1 MMVRPTTGGYIFLL
15 MFLVILST
23 VAAYKQHMEEH
34 AEFQPTKYLVQDYPS
49 DTAFQRPK
57 IYYYH
62 LLTTHNITD
71 RYEKDKLMPKY
82 KLAYTPRKCLVE
94 GCKSKRTWLRPGK
107 LREHLQAKH
116 HLDDDAI
123 EALVR

>member
-15 MFLVILST
+15 MFLVILPT
-23 VAAYKQHMEEH
+23 VAAYKQHMEH

-49 DTAFQRPK
+49 ETVFQRPK
-57 IYYYH
+57 IYCHH
-62 LLTTHNITD
+62 LLTAHNITD
-71 RYEKDKLMPKY
+71 RYEKDKLTPKY

-94 GCKSKRTWLRPGK
+94 GCKSKQTWLRPGK

-116 HLDDDAI
+116 HLDDEAI